1 MTTDVMV
8 YTFKLF
14 IYQFLS
20 YLCVCMELVVLL
32 YDTMW
37 EAVGLNK

>member
-1 MTTDVMV
+1 MTTDVLV
-8 YTFKLF
+8 YTFKRF

-20 YLCVCMELVVLL
+20 YVCVCMELVVLL

-37 EAVGLNK
+37 EAVGLHK